1 MSSGFL
7 YQAPKDIYHL
17 PWRLFGISGA
27 RRSLELMKARAAH
40 RVEPNDGQ
48 SVHHYQTVHV
58 RLRARLACRMRS
70 PAPPLRSVHP
80 SRIRYQHFM
89 S

>member
-1 MSSGFL
+1 
-7 YQAPKDIYHL
+7 
-17 PWRLFGISGA
+17 
-27 RRSLELMKARAAH
+27 
-40 RVEPNDGQ
+40 VEPNDGQ